1 MFIKLV
7 KSNTSKNVQVY
18 LVESYRDGKKVKH
31 RTLKRYG
38 VLQELE
44 QKDPHILEKLR
55 TEAKRLT
62 GESEENVLSMLIDL
76 NKSNDYSSTL
86 KNIGSVYLSHLF
98 DQFNLKS
105 LLDNLSK
112 DRKAQYSIND
122 ALKFL
127 VLMRILS
134 PGSKRSAFLNKSDL
148 YLDFD
153 ISLDDLYRSLDY
165 FDLHKDVL
173 LKHLDQHMI
182 THHQRDKT
190 LVYYDVTNYHFESN
204 TTSELRELGASKEN
218 SKHPIV
224 TMGLYIDEN
233 NYPISYD
240 MFKGNTHDSKTL
252 IPSLEKMKEQ
262 FGIKKCIIV
271 ADKGL
276 NAGENIKYILDHN
289 HGYIFASK
297 IRGSSQKVINIAL
310 EQEGYKFIGKDFKF
324 KQVELKR
331 KVIYKNEMGR
341 TKSYEVIENT
351 VIFHSKNYDLKAKH
365 ERDKVLAKLQAY
377 IDHPKHLKQKTKQGK
392 FKYLKQTETNPQTG
406 EVLNPS
412 LSLAIDEAKVSKD
425 ALLDGYYLIAT
436 SERHMKASD
445 IIQKYRGLWQIE
457 NSFRIIKSELEGRPI
472 YLSTD
477 QHIKGHFFTCFMALL
492 VTRILERKL
501 DGKYSITKIQD
512 GLQKM
517 NILEIENDV
526 FKIMKYSDVQKAIQ
540 TTMGSIIDRTYI
552 KKETLAKR
560 LKELV

>member
-7 KSNTSKNVQVY
+7 KSNTSKNIQVY

-44 QKDPHILEKLR
+44 QKDPTILEKLR
-55 TEAKRLT
+55 LEAKRLT
-62 GESEENVLSMLIDL
+62 HENEESVLSMLIDL
-76 NKSNDYSSTL
+76 NKSNDQSSTL
-86 KNIGSVYLSHLF
+86 KNIGSVYLSHIF
-98 DQFNLKS
+98 DQFDLKP
-105 LLDNLSK
+105 LLDDLSK
-112 DRKAQYSIND
+112 DRKIHYSIND

-127 VLMRILS
+127 VLMRVLS
-134 PGSKRSAFLNKSDL
+134 PGSKRAAYLKKSDL
-148 YLDFD
+148 YNDFD

-165 FDLHKDVL
+165 FDQHKDVL
-173 LKHLDQHMI
+173 LKHLDQHM
-182 THHQRDKT
+182 TKHHQRNKT

-204 TTSELRELGASKEN
+204 ETSDLRELGASKQN

-240 MFKGNTHDSKTL
+240 MFKGNTHDSRTL

-262 FGIKKCIIV
+262 FDIKKCIIV

-276 NAGENIKYILDHN
+276 NAGENIKYILDHG

-297 IRGSSQKVINIAL
+297 IRGSSQKVINITL
-310 EQEGYKFIGKDFKF
+310 NQEGYQFIGQDFKF
-324 KQVELKR
+324 KQVQLKR

-341 TKSYEVIENT
+341 TKSYEAMENT
-351 VIFHSKNYDLKAKH
+351 VIFHSINYDMKAKH
-365 ERDKVLAKLQAY
+365 ERDKVLEKLQAY
-377 IDHPKHLKQKTKQGK
+377 IDHPGHLKQKTKQGK

-406 EVLNPS
+406 EILNPS
-412 LSLAIDEAKVSKD
+412 LSLTIDETKVSKD

-436 SERHMKASD
+436 SEMDLKASD
-445 IIQKYRGLWQIE
+445 IIRKYRGLWQIE

-501 DGKYSITKIQD
+501 NEKYSIDKIQE

-526 FKIMKYSDVQKAIQ
+526 FKIMKYTQVQKAIQ
-540 TTMGSIIDRTYI
+540 SSLGGIIDRTYI